1 MFSYKI
7 VATTSTVADLEETY
21 GGTFQDIKL
30 IVIIYCKPSKM

>member
-21 GGTFQDIKL
+21 GGTFSGYQAYSNNPL
-30 IVIIYCKPSKM
+30 QT